1 MNRKE
6 ILRKKIRRIK
16 KMKKLLALL
25 MSLMLLC
32 GIAAANAEA
41 ELPYLETVDQD
52 MYINQTLLTAESY
65 PQVCISPFSAYSL
78 FESTYDEPWY
88 VTFPCPEGAQCN
100 EFSVDSASFLDVN
113 NAYQYYY
120 QATDSYSYETFLNKC
135 EDESNIIL
143 DGSDKAAAYIS
154 PDHGN
159 AYALLGLDEIKRG
172 AKLYVSVSMDLYR
185 KLPED
190 SRAQTLTDFI
200 KAEVERLQANM
211 TCAVNNK
218 FWTVDACKG
227 VKLYSVSIPGM
238 TLVQDLP
245 ASIDF
250 HFDGETFSAKPFITR
265 VDGQEFTVYAAA
277 EDRSKSVRIQAEI
290 NSYSYVFYN
299 REASEYTMVTLDD
312 GSEWG
317 LYVANDKEG
326 KPYSVYASRVL
337 SAKDDKTL
345 YFTYQLTVGQGGM
358 VWADLDAFKADLNTL
373 AQTLQFPGLPE

>member
-1 MNRKE
+1 
-6 ILRKKIRRIK
+6 
-16 KMKKLLALL
+16 MKKLLALL

-41 ELPYLETVDQD
+41 ELPYLETVDQN
-52 MYINQTLLTAESY
+52 MYFNKTLLTAESY

-78 FESTYDEPWY
+78 FESTHDEPWY
-88 VTFPCPEGAQCN
+88 VTFPGPEGAQCCD
-100 EFSVDSASFLDVN
+100 FSADSCGFLDVD
-113 NAYQYYY
+113 NAYSYSYH
-120 QATDSYSYETFLNKC
+120 AVDSYSYETFLNKC
-135 EDESNIIL
+135 PDENNILL
-143 DGSDKAAAYIS
+143 DGSDKIAAYIN
-154 PDHGN
+154 PDYGS
-159 AYALLGLDEIKRG
+159 AFALFGLDEIKRG
-172 AKLYVSVSMDLYR
+172 AKLYVSVSMDMYR

-265 VDGQEFTVYAAA
+265 VDSQKYSICAAA
-277 EDRSKSVRIQAEI
+277 EDRSKSVR
-290 NSYSYVFYN
+290 
-299 REASEYTMVTLDD
+299 L
-312 GSEWG
+312 
-317 LYVANDKEG
+317 
-326 KPYSVYASRVL
+326 
-337 SAKDDKTL
+337 
-345 YFTYQLTVGQGGM
+345 
-358 VWADLDAFKADLNTL
+358 
-373 AQTLQFPGLPE
+373 

>member
-1 MNRKE
+1 M
-6 ILRKKIRRIK
+6 
-16 KMKKLLALL
+16 
-25 MSLMLLC
+25 
-32 GIAAANAEA
+32 
-41 ELPYLETVDQD
+41 
-52 MYINQTLLTAESY
+52 
-65 PQVCISPFSAYSL
+65 
-78 FESTYDEPWY
+78 
-88 VTFPCPEGAQCN
+88 
-100 EFSVDSASFLDVN
+100 
-113 NAYQYYY
+113 
-120 QATDSYSYETFLNKC
+120 
-135 EDESNIIL
+135 
-143 DGSDKAAAYIS
+143 
-154 PDHGN
+154 
-159 AYALLGLDEIKRG
+159 
-172 AKLYVSVSMDLYR
+172 
-185 KLPED
+185 
-190 SRAQTLTDFI
+190 
-200 KAEVERLQANM
+200 
-211 TCAVNNK
+211 
-218 FWTVDACKG
+218 DACKG

-317 LYVANDKEG
+317 LYVANDKDG

-373 AQTLQFPGLPE
+373 ASSSPACRNNPNKQIKRESSSAAIPFFVPSRPCRILYTKFDSYGTSSYNKASYIV

>member
-1 MNRKE
+1 
-6 ILRKKIRRIK
+6 
-16 KMKKLLALL
+16 MKKLLALL
-25 MSLMLLC
+25 MGLMLLC
-32 GIAAANAEA
+32 GIAAAHAEA

-88 VTFPCPEGAQCN
+88 VTFPAPEGAQCN
-100 EFSVDSASFLDVN
+100 EFTVDSCGFLDVN

-143 DGSDKAAAYIS
+143 DGSDKIAAYIK
-154 PDHGN
+154 PDYGN

-172 AKLYVSVSMDLYR
+172 AKLYVTVSMDLYR

-190 SRAQTLTDFI
+190 SRAQTLADFI
-200 KAEVERLQANM
+200 KAEAERIKGSM
-211 TCAVNNK
+211 TCATSDK
-218 FWTVDACKG
+218 YWTDGAYKG

-250 HFDGETFSAKPFITR
+250 HFDGETFTAKPFVSR
-265 VDGQEFTVYAAA
+265 VDGQEFTVYAAEGRA
-277 EDRSKSVRIQAEI
+277 KSVRIQAEI

-317 LYVANDKEG
+317 IYVANDKDG

-337 SAKDDKTL
+337 TGSEDKTL

-358 VWADLDAFKADLNTL
+358 VWADLDAFKGDLNTL

>member
-1 MNRKE
+1 
-6 ILRKKIRRIK
+6 
-16 KMKKLLALL
+16 MKKLLALL

-154 PDHGN
+154 PDRGN

-250 HFDGETFSAKPFITR
+250 HFDGETFTAKPFITR

-373 AQTLQFPGLPE
+373 VQTLRFPGLPE

>member
-78 FESTYDEPWY
+78 FESTHDEPWY
-88 VTFPCPEGAQCN
+88 VTFPGPEGAQCCD
-100 EFSVDSASFLDVN
+100 FSADSCGFLDVD
-113 NAYQYYY
+113 NAYSYSYH
-120 QATDSYSYETFLNKC
+120 AVDSYSYETFLNKC
-135 EDESNIIL
+135 PDENNILL
-143 DGSDKAAAYIS
+143 DGSDKIAAYIN
-154 PDHGN
+154 PDYGS
-159 AYALLGLDEIKRG
+159 AFALFGLDEIKRG

-373 AQTLQFPGLPE
+373 VQTVQFPGLPE

>member
-1 MNRKE
+1 
-6 ILRKKIRRIK
+6 
-16 KMKKLLALL
+16 MKKLLALL
-25 MSLMLLC
+25 MVLMLLC
-32 GIAAANAEA
+32 GVAAANAEA
-41 ELPYLETVDQD
+41 ELPYLETVDQN
-52 MYINQTLLTAESY
+52 MYFNKTLLTNESY

-78 FESTYDEPWY
+78 FESTYDDPWY

-100 EFSVDSASFLDVN
+100 EFSVDSCGFLDVN

-135 EDESNIIL
+135 DDESNIIL

-154 PDHGN
+154 PDRGN
-159 AYALLGLDEIKRG
+159 AYALLGLDEIKKG
-172 AKLYVSVSMDLYR
+172 AKLYVSFSMDLYR

-190 SRAQTLTDFI
+190 SRAQTLADFI
-200 KAEVERLQANM
+200 KAEVERIKANM
-211 TCAVNNK
+211 TCATQDK

-250 HFDGETFSAKPFITR
+250 HFDGETFTAKPFISR
-265 VDGQEFTVYAAA
+265 VDGQEFSAYAAA

-317 LYVANDKEG
+317 IYVANDKDG

-337 SAKDDKTL
+337 SSKDDKTL

-358 VWADLDAFKADLNTL
+358 VWADLDAFKTDLNTL
-373 AQTLQFPGLPE
+373 IKTVQFPGLPE